1 MTFSTASV
9 SACEVDDVAAMAA
22 GGGGFR
28 AAGGGS
34 AACWRVAG
42 WIAGAGVAAS
52 GEAGLA
58 ATVVFGTT
66 LRAIGR
72 GFGNG
77 TFALA
82 AQASAAN
89 ADNPT
94 ASARLAPK
102 AVHRIAVARANG
114 VTALFPGESSNRAS
128 LGLFH

>member
-1 MTFSTASV
+1 
-9 SACEVDDVAAMAA
+9 VAAIAA

-52 GEAGLA
+52 SEIGLA
-58 ATVVFGTT
+58 ATVVFGTR

-77 TFALA
+77 IFGFAA
-82 AQASAAN
+82 KASAAN

-94 ASARLAPK
+94 ASVKLAPNT
-102 AVHRIAVARANG
+102 VHRIAVARANG
-114 VTALFPGESSNRAS
+114 VTVIFPGESGKRGRPRSIS
-128 LGLFH
+128 LKLWTKC